1 MENYFAIAN
10 NYYLKKD
17 YQNALKYFLKS
28 DNPES
33 IYNAG
38 VTLLSI
44 IKERKNGN
52 FKDVSF
58 MINATKKLFVSGYLN
73 VSSTKYRSLFNLV
86 VIICRNKEYE
96 KKFPQVTKALIGM
109 IFLLKESF
117 SKDITLDEIEKLYS
131 FVAPYAF
138 EKRQIDK
145 INCEDKDKY
154 IAMAKDYI
162 EDIYED
168 TPINLKEVI
177 YNKLFKEEQDYSA
190 SYSVSTLKKALQK
203 AYDSEKTLDS
213 YNIKVISE
221 EKISNSLRKKRE
233 EIQNKWRNVIKN
245 NPEQIIVVEYHKEK
259 GVFEV
264 VKYDGP
270 KDKIIETIVCK
281 SNTTRKYNNLKK
293 KLLNMYNTENFIEV

>member
-38 VTLLSI
+38 VTLLTI

-58 MINATKKLFVSGYLN
+58 MVNATKKLFVSGYLN
-73 VSSTKYRSLFNLV
+73 VSSTKDRSLFNL
-86 VIICRNKEYE
+86 IYTICKNKEYE
-96 KKFPQVTKALIGM
+96 KNFFQVTKALIGM

-138 EKRQIDK
+138 EKRQMDK
-145 INCEDKDKY
+145 INYEDKNKY
-154 IAMAKDYI
+154 ITIAKDYI
-162 EDIYED
+162 EDIYEE

-177 YNKLFKEEQDYSA
+177 YNKLFEEEQDYST
-190 SYSVSTLKKALQK
+190 SYSVSTLRKALQK
-203 AYDSEKTLDS
+203 AYNSETLDS
-213 YNIKVISE
+213 YDIKVISE
-221 EKISNSLRKKRE
+221 EELDNSLRKKRE

-245 NPEQIIVVEYHKEK
+245 NPEQTIVVEYHKER